1 MKALTAAEMSEV
13 DRLTTE
19 RFGVPSL
26 QLMENAGKHVAEA
39 ILRELSPSLPQRVS
53 VLCGKGNNGGDGI
66 RSSRYFKNGGNE
78 ARGYLFGEPRG
89 MAGGAGANLPSCLH
103 AGNTN
108 YRIEN
113 HAARGD
119 ALAF

>member
-39 ILRELSPSLPQRVS
+39 ILREFSPSLPQRVS
-53 VLCGKGNNGGDGI
+53 VLCGKGNNGGGGLV
-66 RSSRYFKNGGNE
+66 SSRYFKKAGIE
-78 ARGYLFGEPRG
+78 DPGYLFGDPREMRGEP
-89 MAGGAGANLPSCLH
+89 GANLSLWRD
-103 AGNTN
+103 AGKKHYPTQ
-108 YRIEN
+108 
-113 HAARGD
+113 
-119 ALAF
+119 

>member
-39 ILRELSPSLPQRVS
+39 ILREFSPSLPQRVS
-53 VLCGKGNNGGDGI
+53 VLCGKGNNGGYRLVSCPYFEIAGI
-66 RSSRYFKNGGNE
+66 E
-78 ARGYLFGEPRG
+78 AP
-89 MAGGAGANLPSCLH
+89 ASPSGASP
-103 AGNTN
+103 
-108 YRIEN
+108 EV
-113 HAARGD
+113 RGD
-119 ALAF
+119 GASELPLSLLAANTTHP

>member
-53 VLCGKGNNGGDGI
+53 VLCGKGNNGGDGLV
-66 RSSRYFKNGGNE
+66 SARYLKSVGIDPHIC
-78 ARGYLFGEPRG
+78 LFGDPQE
-89 MAGGAGANLPSCLH
+89 M
-103 AGNTN
+103 
-108 YRIEN
+108 
-113 HAARGD
+113 RGD
-119 ALAF
+119 ASANLTRYLEAGHSIRAIKQ